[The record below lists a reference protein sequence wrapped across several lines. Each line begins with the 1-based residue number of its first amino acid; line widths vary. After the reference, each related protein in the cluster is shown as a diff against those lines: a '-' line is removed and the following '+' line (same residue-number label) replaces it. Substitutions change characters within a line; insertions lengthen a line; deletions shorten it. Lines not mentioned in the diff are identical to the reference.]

1 MLRIILLSFTAQ
13 LSRPADFPTALPRC
27 LDPLFHLW
35 AHPSLLRHSI
45 SYKGGTGISTSCP
58 SATPFGLT
66 LGPDLPRADEPSSGN
81 LRLSTD
87 RILTYLIATYTGI
100 LTSNIS
106 TSPHGLASPLLE
118 RSPTI
123 PLQNPQLQIGRAH
136 V

>member
-13 LSRPADFPTALPRC
+13 ILCKADLPTLLPRC

-35 AHPSLLRHSI
+35 AHPSLLRHSF
-45 SYKGGTGISTSCP
+45 SYKGGTGLSTSCP

-106 TSPHGLASPLLE
+106 TSPLGLASPLLE

-123 PLQNPQLQIGRAH
+123 PLQNPQFR
-136 V
+136 